1 MAKVGRKPQY
11 EYWLTEDGLT
21 ALTVFARN
29 GLSDEDIAHNCGI
42 GKTALYEW
50 KNRFPEIADALK
62 TSKQA
67 ADAIIENALYEKAKK
82 GDVTAM
88 IFWLKN
94 RQPERWRDKHDV
106 DTNITGMDFGESLGK
121 FINKL

>member
-1 MAKVGRKPQY
+1 MAIGKY
-11 EYWLTEDGLT
+11 EYWRTEDGLT

-42 GKTALYEW
+42 SRKTLYEW
-50 KNRFPEIADALK
+50 KNSYSDIRDALK
-62 TSKQA
+62 TSKDA

-94 RQPERWRDKHDV
+94 RQPERWRDKHDI
-106 DTNITGMDFGESLGK
+106 DTAITGMDFGDSLKK
-121 FINKL
+121 FIDKV